1 MLASLILIVTPL
13 AGCTSGPE
21 IEDIVDDILGCMDEN
36 AENYAENATA
46 ELLGDCIYLASMEIF
61 ITAMTEQMEIDEML
75 EIIPRAGF
83 SRTIMSSEFDADMG
97 MQMDMI
103 IEEMVMADLATD
115 SAYIKTGISM
125 APFMTSEYIQ
135 IQVGELVNVHYTVG
149 GMMAAEN
156 AGMGSYQTRDADP
169 NVMEDYDLTSS
180 ESITASLGELGELP
194 SCDVSDL
201 SSDMPADA
209 EPAITYDDESGV
221 QTMTLEYTN
230 DTGHDISIVTL
241 IDDNEDLMSYVMST
255 DNGSASSSCSYTVM
269 WGDAVVIEV
278 DDTLP
283 RTSIPIDFH
292 VEGMPEDNGGDDMFY
307 CDNGNEIS
315 RDLVDDGWD
324 DCGDGS
330 DESDDGGDDEV
341 VYICDDG
348 QEIPFD
354 WVNDGYPDCYDESD
368 EATYGEGD
376 GGEPNFANTLWCEPY
391 VETSIVGDEDPS
403 ELWDETN
410 LDMSDCDDEPSE
422 YYTNYEL
429 DDSPVTAPYSLTI
442 WETEDDYDEEGCGN
456 DGGIYDSD
464 DDTCSFV
471 YELSRNDTHLMWIVA
486 NWSENNGDGSE
497 STASMYCVMYGGS
510 YDADED
516 ICSFTPAEIV
526 AADGV
531 ALELYWIE
539 DDYFDLEFYQY
550 DSTTGSGFRAGI
562 DSEFICDN
570 GESVDTESYDDGWED
585 CEDGSD
591 EPQGEETSE
600 FTCMDGTVIPFS
612 WVNNWED
619 DCPDG
624 SDEQWYYQDDGGDDG
639 NGLPTPEE
647 AMEEV
652 DTDGDGYMGYQEFLD
667 AWESDPSNPDWDEVS
682 YLLDD
687 CDYDSNDLIDMDEM
701 QCVIDGIVPL
711 VSDGDGDDPD
721 PEQMMD
727 YMDTDDDGY
736 LSLQELIDYIN
747 NENEQDGEPPMS
759 SEDEEGTA
767 NWFYSGD
774 TDGDDLLSLDEFTQ
788 LLDST
793 GDDDDDGNDVYWQS
807 YEGGHCEWEGDA
819 DGEENAWYCKYEEET
834 EWNTWWYYCENH
846 DSDWHCTDDFG
857 QSEDYEH
864 SADGTEWCESFD
876 CGDDGDGGDDGAPTP
891 EEAMEAA
898 DANEDGYVSFQE
910 FEDFWESDPSNPE
923 LDSDSIAALWDD
935 CDYDGNDMIDI
946 NEVQCVIDGIGAM
959 FDPGEANPEQI
970 FDWMDADDDGQL
982 TASEW
987 ADFDN
992 QTDGEEMSEE
1002 DFDGL
1007 SDIIDMFDD
1016 DDSGGLDLYEF
1027 EIFWAFCCA
1036 DDDDGDDGDGEGGN
1050 DEPFRVT
1057 MMVMDQTL
1065 NAPISDF
1072 EVRFLVD
1079 CGEPDEE
1086 GNEPPISNCT
1096 VAASNGLTEGSATVD
1111 PALAEYEFTYEYLDY
1126 DGDGLI
1132 STMDTLVIDN
1142 LMPDVR
1148 VELYDTWADQYT
1160 SESFAT
1166 AEMLPGFGA
1175 LMAVVVLLGAAISTR
1190 RD

>member
-1 MLASLILIVTPL
+1 MTRAYALLASLLLIATPL
-13 AGCTSGPE
+13 AGCTSSPE
-21 IEDIVDDILGCMDEN
+21 IEEIVDDILGCMDEN

-46 ELLGDCIYLASMEIF
+46 ELLGDCIYLASMEAF
-61 ITAMTEQMEIDEML
+61 MTAMTEQMEIDEML

-83 SRTIMSSEFDADMG
+83 SRTITSSEFDADMG

-125 APFMTSEYIQ
+125 APFMISEYIQ

-209 EPAITYDDESGV
+209 EPVMVYEDMTGV

-292 VEGMPEDNGGDDMFY
+292 VEGMPEDDGGDDTFY

-330 DESDDGGDDEV
+330 DESDDGGDEV
-341 VYICDDG
+341 VFVCDDG

-354 WVNDGYPDCYDESD
+354 WVNDGGADCYDESD
-368 EATYGEGD
+368 EATYEEGEV
-376 GGEPNFANTLWCEPY
+376 GEPNFADVLGCDPF
-391 VETSIVGDEDPS
+391 VETSIVGDQHPS

-410 LDMSDCDDEPSE
+410 LNMSSMVTGAPICDAEPNE
-422 YYTNYEL
+422 YYTNYEI
-429 DDSPVTAPYSLTI
+429 DDSPFTMPSTFTI
-442 WETEDDYDEEGCGN
+442 WDTEEDWSIETGDSSGEYCEDD
-456 DGGIYDSD
+456 GGTYDSD
-464 DDTCSFV
+464 NDVCSFTNN
-471 YELSRNDTHLMWIVA
+471 LIINDTHVLFA
-486 NWSENNGDGSE
+486 QNNWAENSGDE
-497 STASMYCVMYGGS
+497 SGQYCDMYGGS

-516 ICSFTPAEIV
+516 ICWMGREYD

-531 ALELYWIE
+531 AIAWSDE
-539 DDYFDLEFYQY
+539 DDLGFYQY
-550 DSTTGSGFRAGI
+550 DSTTGSGI
-562 DSEFICDN
+562 LIETIPSFICDD
-570 GESVDTESYDDGWED
+570 GESVEEEAYDDGWED

-591 EPQGEETSE
+591 EPGEETSE
-600 FTCMDGTVIPFS
+600 FECMDGTVIPFS

-624 SDEQWYYQDDGGDDG
+624 SDEHWYYQDDGGDDG
-639 NGLPTPEE
+639 DDGPPTPEE
-647 AMEEV
+647 AMEDV
-652 DTDGDGYMGYQEFLD
+652 DTDGDGYMGYQEFQD
-667 AWESDPSNPDWDEVS
+667 AWESDPENPELDSEEVAA
-682 YLLDD
+682 LFDD
-687 CDYDSNDLIDMDEM
+687 CDYDDNDLIDIDEM
-701 QCVIDGIVPL
+701 QCFIDGIVSML
-711 VSDGDGDDPD
+711 GGSDED

-727 YMDTDDDGY
+727 SMDTDDDGY
-736 LSLQELIDYIN
+736 LSLQELIDYLN
-747 NENEQDGEPPMS
+747 NEAEQDGGEPMS

-767 NWFYSGD
+767 NWFNYGD
-774 TDGDDLLSLDEFTQ
+774 TDGDDLLSLDELTQ
-788 LLDST
+788 LLEST
-793 GDDDDDGNDVYWQS
+793 GDDDGGDDGNDVYWQS

-819 DGEENAWYCKYEEET
+819 DGEENAWYCKYSEDDEDWE
-834 EWNTWWYYCENH
+834 TWWYYCEDH
-846 DSDWHCTDDFG
+846 EDDGWHCTDDFG
-857 QSEDYEH
+857 QSEDYEWTSGGDEWSGSDDDGEDP
-864 SADGTEWCESFD
+864 SADEVFEWMNT
-876 CGDDGDGGDDGAPTP
+876 DGDGQITP
-891 EEAMEAA
+891 
-898 DANEDGYVSFQE
+898 
-910 FEDFWESDPSNPE
+910 
-923 LDSDSIAALWDD
+923 
-935 CDYDGNDMIDI
+935 
-946 NEVQCVIDGIGAM
+946 
-959 FDPGEANPEQI
+959 
-970 FDWMDADDDGQL
+970 
-982 TASEW
+982 SEW
-987 ADFDN
+987 ADFAN
-992 QTDGEEMSEE
+992 STG
-1002 DFDGL
+1002 
-1007 SDIIDMFDD
+1007 DIIEGDDFNNLIYMMDMYDH
-1016 DDSGGLDLYEF
+1016 DDSNGLDIYEF
-1027 EIFWAFCCA
+1027 AEMWDEIMSDE
-1036 DDDDGDDGDGEGGN
+1036 DDEDDGDDGD
-1050 DEPFRVT
+1050 DEPFQVT
-1057 MMVMDQTL
+1057 MWVMDQTL

-1086 GNEPPISNCT
+1086 GNEPPISDCT
-1096 VAASNGLTEGSATVD
+1096 LAASNGLTEGSATVD

-1132 STMDTLVIDN
+1132 SDMDTLVIDN
-1142 LMPDVR
+1142 LMPDVQ

-1166 AEMLPGFGA
+1166 AEVLPGFGA

>member
-1 MLASLILIVTPL
+1 MTRAYALLASLLLIATPL
-13 AGCTSGPE
+13 AGCTSSPE
-21 IEDIVDDILGCMDEN
+21 IEEIVDDILGCMDEN

-46 ELLGDCIYLASMEIF
+46 ELLGDCIYLVSMEAF
-61 ITAMTEQMEIDEML
+61 MTAMTEQMEIDEML
-75 EIIPRAGF
+75 DIIPQAGY
-83 SRTIMSSEFDADMG
+83 SMSITMSEWNTDMN
-97 MQMDMI
+97 MQTDTV
-103 IEEMVMADLATD
+103 IEEMVMADLDTD
-115 SAYIKTGISM
+115 SVYVKMGM
-125 APFMTSEYIQ
+125 LMVPFMTYEYTQ
-135 IQVGELVNVHYTVG
+135 VQVGELVNVHYTMG
-149 GMMAAEN
+149 GMMAGEN

-169 NVMEDYDLTSS
+169 DVMDVISSLVSVSDSGEMNEMLDLPTGD
-180 ESITASLGELGELP
+180 L
-194 SCDVSDL
+194 SDL
-201 SSDMPADA
+201 SSEMPADT
-209 EPAITYDDESGV
+209 EPVITFDDETGV
-221 QTMTLEYTN
+221 HTMTLEYTN
-230 DTGHDISIVTL
+230 DTGHDISIVIL
-241 IDDNEDLMSYVMST
+241 IDENEDLMSYEIST
-255 DNGSASSSCSYTVM
+255 DYGSRNAPGSASSSISYTVM

-283 RTSIPIDFH
+283 RTSIPINFH
-292 VEGMPEDNGGDDMFY
+292 VEGMPEDNWDDGDDGDDDTFY
-307 CDNGNEIS
+307 CDNGNEIP
-315 RDLVDDGWD
+315 RDFVDDGWD

-330 DESDDGGDDEV
+330 DESDDDGDGDD
-341 VYICDDG
+341 
-348 QEIPFD
+348 
-354 WVNDGYPDCYDESD
+354 
-368 EATYGEGD
+368 
-376 GGEPNFANTLWCEPY
+376 
-391 VETSIVGDEDPS
+391 
-403 ELWDETN
+403 
-410 LDMSDCDDEPSE
+410 
-422 YYTNYEL
+422 
-429 DDSPVTAPYSLTI
+429 
-442 WETEDDYDEEGCGN
+442 
-456 DGGIYDSD
+456 
-464 DDTCSFV
+464 
-471 YELSRNDTHLMWIVA
+471 
-486 NWSENNGDGSE
+486 
-497 STASMYCVMYGGS
+497 
-510 YDADED
+510 
-516 ICSFTPAEIV
+516 
-526 AADGV
+526 
-531 ALELYWIE
+531 
-539 DDYFDLEFYQY
+539 
-550 DSTTGSGFRAGI
+550 
-562 DSEFICDN
+562 
-570 GESVDTESYDDGWED
+570 
-585 CEDGSD
+585 
-591 EPQGEETSE
+591 
-600 FTCMDGTVIPFS
+600 
-612 WVNNWED
+612 
-619 DCPDG
+619 
-624 SDEQWYYQDDGGDDG
+624 
-639 NGLPTPEE
+639 LPTPEE
-647 AMEEV
+647 AMEDV
-652 DTDGDGYMGYQEFLD
+652 DTDGDGYMSHQEFQD
-667 AWESDPSNPDWDEVS
+667 AWESDPENPELDSEEVAT
-682 YLLDD
+682 LFDD
-687 CDYDSNDLIDMDEM
+687 CDYDGNDLIDIDEM
-701 QCVIDGIVPL
+701 QCFIDGIGAML
-711 VSDGDGDDPD
+711 GGFGDDGGDED

-774 TDGDDLLSLDEFTQ
+774 IDGDDLLNLDEFTQ
-788 LLDST
+788 LLESS
-793 GDDDDDGNDVYWQS
+793 GDDDGGDDGNDVYWQS

-819 DGEENAWYCKYEEET
+819 DGEENAWYCKYSEDDED
-834 EWNTWWYYCENH
+834 WDTWWYYCEDH
-846 DSDWHCTDDFG
+846 EDDGWHCTDDFG
-857 QSEDYEH
+857 QSEDYEWT
-864 SADGTEWCESFD
+864 SGGDEWPGSDDDGSDDGT
-876 CGDDGDGGDDGAPTP
+876 PTP

-923 LDSDSIAALWDD
+923 LDSDSIATLWDD

-1036 DDDDGDDGDGEGGN
+1036 DDDDGDDDDGEGGD

-1096 VAASNGLTEGSATVD
+1096 IAASNGLTEGSATVD
-1111 PALAEYEFTYEYLDY
+1111 PAIAEYEFTYEYLDY

-1132 STMDTLVIDN
+1132 SDMDTLVIDN
-1142 LMPDVR
+1142 LMPGVQ

-1166 AEMLPGFGA
+1166 AEVLPGFGA
-1175 LMAVVVLLGAAISTR
+1175 LMAVVVLLGAALATR